1 MRLVIVSNRLPYS
14 VQIQEDNLN
23 LHRSPGGLVSGL
35 TSYLTSMKKGSG
47 QNSESLWIG
56 WPGQSVADEWQEQL
70 IDRSAKEFQSY
81 PVFVAEDSMDK
92 FYHGFCNSTI
102 WPLFHY
108 FPTFTSY
115 NPEHWEQY
123 KEVNRIFCD
132 AVVKTSEPGDLIWI
146 HDYHLML
153 LPKMIRER
161 LPEASIGFFL
171 HIPFPSFE
179 IFRLLPRK
187 WRHEILEGMLGADL
201 VGFHTHHYTQYF
213 LRCCLRILGLEH
225 TFGRITNG
233 NRITVADTF
242 PMGIEFEQFQSAAK
256 SEEVIK
262 ESAVLRENFGNRK
275 VIISVDR
282 LDYSKGILNR
292 LEGYEIFLERNPEW
306 HDRVVLVVVVV
317 PSRIGVEHYQ
327 YLKQQIDEMVGK
339 VNGKFGSISWTPI
352 VYQYRS
358 LEIEP
363 LVTLYRTSDVALIT
377 PLRDGMNLISKEY
390 VATRVDQTGV
400 LILSEMAGAS
410 SELGEALIINPNNRE
425 EISDAIKEALDMPES
440 EQVRKNWM
448 MQRRLESYDV
458 VHWAESFFRGLAA
471 AKQRQHEMSARM
483 LSPTYRAELI
493 SRFQKASHR
502 LLFLDYDG
510 TLVPYSSTPAEAK
523 PPIDVQNLLN
533 RLAEDPKTDLILISG
548 RDRKTLDEWFGRIPA
563 GVVAEHGAWLREKDQ
578 EWRNIVPPRST
589 KWMQEI
595 EQILR
600 VFVDRLPHSFIEEKE
615 FSLVWHFRKSDLE
628 FGSALA
634 KELVDHL
641 QAYIGQLNIQVMLGN
656 RNVEIRNVGAN
667 KGSVAQFWIS
677 KTIYDFI
684 LALGDDTT
692 DEDLFRALPTNSFSI
707 KVGSSQSAARFNV
720 QSPSEIL
727 RLLSELSLE
736 VFAVKMNN
744 DAAEKA

>member
-14 VQIQEDNLN
+14 VQIQEDSLN

-35 TSYLTSMKKGSG
+35 TSYLSSMKKASG
-47 QNSESLWIG
+47 QNGDSLWIG
-56 WPGQSVADEWQEQL
+56 WPGQSVPEERQQQL
-70 IDRSAKEFQSY
+70 IDRSASEFQSY
-81 PVFVAEDSMDK
+81 PVFVAEDSMNK

-108 FPTFTSY
+108 FPTFATY

-123 KEVNRIFCD
+123 KEVNRVFCD
-132 AVVKTSEPGDLIWI
+132 AVVATTKPGDLIWI

-161 LPEASIGFFL
+161 LPDASIGFFL

-213 LRCCLRILGLEH
+213 LRCCLRILGLEQ
-225 TFGRITNG
+225 TFGRITTE

-242 PMGIEFEQFQSAAK
+242 PMGIEFEQFQNAAK

-262 ESAVLRENFGNRK
+262 ESAALRESFGNRK

-306 HDRVVLVVVVV
+306 HDHVVLIVVVV

-339 VNGKFGSISWTPI
+339 VNGKFGTISWSPI

-358 LEIEP
+358 LEFEP
-363 LVTLYRTSDVALIT
+363 LVALYRTSDVALIT

-410 SELGEALIINPNNRE
+410 SELGEALLINPNNRE
-425 EISDAIKEALDMPES
+425 EISDAIKEALEMPES

-458 VHWAESFFRGLAA
+458 VHWAGNFFKGLAA
-471 AKQRQHEMSARM
+471 AKQRQQEMSARM
-483 LSPTYRAELI
+483 LSPIYRTELI
-493 SRFQKASHR
+493 SRFKNAPHR

-523 PPIDVQNLLN
+523 PPIDVLTLLN

-548 RDRKTLDEWFGRIPA
+548 RDRKTLDEWFSQIPA
-563 GVVAEHGAWLREKDQ
+563 GLVAEHGAWMREKDQ
-578 EWRNIVPPRST
+578 EWRNIIPTHST
-589 KWMQEI
+589 KWMKEI
-595 EQILR
+595 RQILQ

-641 QAYIGQLNIQVMLGN
+641 QVFIGQLNIQVMLGN
-656 RNVEIRNVGAN
+656 RNVEIRNVGVN
-667 KGSVAQFWIS
+667 KGSAAHFWIS
-677 KTIYDFI
+677 KNIYDFV

-692 DEDLFRALPTNSFSI
+692 DEDLFRSLPPNSFSI
-707 KVGSSQSAARFNV
+707 KVGTTRSAARFNV
-720 QSPSEIL
+720 QSPYEIL
-727 RLLSELSLE
+727 RLLSELSLD

>member
-14 VQIQEDNLN
+14 VQIQEDSLN
-23 LHRSPGGLVSGL
+23 LHRSAGGLVSGL
-35 TSYLTSMKKGSG
+35 TSYLSSIKKASG
-47 QNSESLWIG
+47 ENSESLWIG
-56 WPGQSVADEWQEQL
+56 WPGQSIPEELQQPL
-70 IDRSAKEFQSY
+70 IDRSASEFQSY

-108 FPTFTSY
+108 FPTFATY
-115 NPEHWEQY
+115 NPDHWEQY

-132 AVVKTSEPGDLIWI
+132 AVLKTTKPGDLIWI

-179 IFRLLPRK
+179 IFRLIPRA
-187 WRHEILEGMLGADL
+187 WRTEILEGMLGADL

-225 TFGRITNG
+225 TFGRVTIG
-233 NRITVADTF
+233 NRISVADTF

-256 SEEVIK
+256 SEEVVK
-262 ESAVLRENFGNRK
+262 ESASLRESFGNRK

-306 HDRVVLVVVVV
+306 QDRVVLVVIVV
-317 PSRIGVEHYQ
+317 PSRIGVDHYQ

-339 VNGKFGSISWTPI
+339 VNGKFGTISWNPI
-352 VYQYRS
+352 VYQYRL
-358 LEIEP
+358 LEVEP
-363 LVTLYRTSDVALIT
+363 LVALYRTSDIALIT

-390 VATRVDQTGV
+390 VASRVDQTGV

-425 EISDAIKEALDMPES
+425 EISEAIKEALEMPES

-448 MQRRLESYDV
+448 MQRRLEHYDV
-458 VHWAESFFRGLAA
+458 TYWAGSFFKVLAF
-471 AKQRQHEMSARM
+471 AKQRQQELSARM
-483 LSPTYRAELI
+483 LNPVHRTELV
-493 SRFQKASHR
+493 SHFNKALHR

-510 TLVPYSSTPAEAK
+510 TLVPYSLMPAEAK
-523 PPIDVQNLLN
+523 PPIEVLNLLN
-533 RLAEDPKTDLILISG
+533 RLAEDPKTELVLISG
-548 RDRKTLDEWFGRIPA
+548 RDRKTLDEWFGHIQA
-563 GVVAEHGAWLREKDQ
+563 GLVAEHGAWFREKNQD
-578 EWRNIVPPRST
+578 WRNAVSQNST
-589 KWMQEI
+589 TWMKDVR
-595 EQILR
+595 QILE
-600 VFVDRLPHSFIEEKE
+600 VFVDRLPGSFIEEKE
-615 FSLVWHFRKSDLE
+615 FSLVWHFRKADLE
-628 FGSALA
+628 FGSVLA
-634 KELVDHL
+634 KELLDHL
-641 QAYIGQLNIQVMLGN
+641 QVILGQLNIQVMFGN
-656 RNVEIRNVGAN
+656 KNVEIRSDGVN
-667 KGSVAQFWIS
+667 KGTAAQYWIS
-677 KTIYDFI
+677 KNIYDFI

-692 DEDLFRALPTNSFSI
+692 DEDLFRALPPNSFSI
-707 KVGSSQSAARFNV
+707 KVGTSQSAARFNV
-720 QSPSEIL
+720 QSPSELL
-727 RLLSELSLE
+727 RLLSELSLD
-736 VFAVKMNN
+736 VFAVKINN
-744 DAAEKA
+744 DAGAP

>member
-14 VQIQEDNLN
+14 VQIQADSLN

-35 TSYLTSMKKGSG
+35 TSYLSSMKKASG
-47 QNSESLWIG
+47 QNGESLWIG
-56 WPGQSVADEWQEQL
+56 WPGQSVPDEWQKQL
-70 IDRSAKEFQSY
+70 IDRSTDEFQSY

-108 FPTFTSY
+108 FPTFASY
-115 NPEHWEQY
+115 NPDHWEQY
-123 KEVNRIFCD
+123 QEVNRIFCD
-132 AVVKTSEPGDLIWI
+132 AVVQTTQPGDLIWI

-179 IFRLLPRK
+179 LFRLLPRA
-187 WRHEILEGMLGADL
+187 WRTEILEGMLGADL

-225 TFGRITNG
+225 TFGRITIG
-233 NRITVADTF
+233 NRMAAADTF
-242 PMGIEFEQFQSAAK
+242 PMGIEFQQFHTAAN
-256 SEEVIK
+256 SVEVIK
-262 ESAVLRENFGNRK
+262 ESTALRETFGNRK

-282 LDYSKGILNR
+282 LDYSKGIINR

-317 PSRIGVEHYQ
+317 PSRIGVDHYQ

-339 VNGKFGSISWTPI
+339 VNGKFGTISWTPI

-358 LEIEP
+358 LEFEP
-363 LVTLYRTSDVALIT
+363 LVALYRTSDVALIT

-425 EISDAIKEALDMPES
+425 EISIAIKEALEMPES

-448 MQRRLESYDV
+448 MQRRLEHYDV
-458 VHWAESFFRGLAA
+458 VHWAGNFFKGLAA
-471 AKQRQHEMSARM
+471 AKERQQELSARM
-483 LSPTYRAELI
+483 LGPLHRAELL
-493 SRFQKASHR
+493 SRYKKAFQR

-510 TLVPYSSTPAEAK
+510 TLVPYSLTPAEAK
-523 PPIDVQNLLN
+523 PPADVLNLLS
-533 RLAEDPKTDLILISG
+533 RLAEDPKTDLVLISG
-548 RDRKTLDEWFGRIPA
+548 RDRKTLDEWFGRIHA
-563 GVVAEHGAWLREKDQ
+563 GLVAEHGTWFREKNQ
-578 EWRNIVPPRST
+578 EWRNAVPQNST
-589 KWMQEI
+589 TWMKEVR
-595 EQILR
+595 QILE
-600 VFVDRLPHSFIEEKE
+600 VFVDRLPGSFVEEKE
-615 FSLVWHFRKSDLE
+615 FSLVWHFRKADLE
-628 FGSALA
+628 FGSVLA

-641 QAYIGQLNIQVMLGN
+641 QAILGQLNIQVMLGN
-656 RNVEIRNVGAN
+656 KNVEVRNAGVN
-667 KGSVAQFWIS
+667 KGTASLHWIS
-677 KTIYDFI
+677 KSIYDFI

-692 DEDLFRALPTNSFSI
+692 DEDLFRDLPPDGFSI
-707 KVGSSQSAARFNV
+707 KVGTSKSAARFNV
-720 QSPSEIL
+720 QSPSELL

-736 VFAVKMNN
+736 VFAVKINN
-744 DAAEKA
+744 DAGTA